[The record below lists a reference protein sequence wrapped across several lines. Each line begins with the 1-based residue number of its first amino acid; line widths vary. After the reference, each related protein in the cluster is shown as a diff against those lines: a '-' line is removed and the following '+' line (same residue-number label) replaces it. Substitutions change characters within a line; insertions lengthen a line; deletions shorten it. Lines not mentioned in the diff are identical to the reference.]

1 MRTDPRFPTLHI
13 VNHPLIEHKLSIM
26 RDKNT
31 VTKDFRTLLY
41 EITLLMGYEV
51 TRDMETELVDIETP
65 ICKMKAPMLKATD
78 TVIVPILR
86 AGLGMTDGLL
96 ALIPTACVGHIGV
109 YRDETTH
116 LPKEYLVR
124 LPSPGHDH
132 YIVCDP
138 MVATGHSGAHAV
150 DVLIKNGVPEEKITF
165 MALVSVPEG
174 IEVLSKAHPKMPIY
188 TAALD
193 DHLNENAYI
202 VPGLGDAGDRIF
214 GTL

>member
-51 TRDMETELVDIETP
+51 TRNMETELVEIETP
-65 ICKMKAPMLKATD
+65 ICPMKAPMLKTTN

-96 ALIPTACVGHIGV
+96 ALLPTAVVGHIGV
-109 YRDETTH
+109 YRDEKTH

-124 LPSPGHDH
+124 LPSADHDH

-138 MVATGHSGAHAV
+138 MVATGHSAVHAI
-150 DVLIKNGVPEEKITF
+150 DVLIQNGVPEEKITF
-165 MALVSVPEG
+165 MALVAVPEG

-193 DHLNENAYI
+193 DHLNEHAYI